1 MIEYDKGIH
10 LKGTDLWFDSGSK
23 RALSF
28 VSSAAVEGPFNSEKI
43 IATPETI
50 RLLEGRIKKPV
61 ALACPYERPFS
72 LGSVRVELI
81 PSGFMLGSSQIAVQK
96 DGRTIIYTGDVCLRN
111 LRTSKPAQ
119 VRRCDIL
126 VLKCTFAAP
135 RYSFPPAG
143 KVGEEIIEFVR
154 ETLSSGAVPVLLTET
169 IGKAPELAKILSDEG
184 FGLSLHKS
192 VYDTVKIYEEFGI
205 TFSNYETYKPGRAEG
220 RAVILPLRRGGSAD
234 LDKLPKKRVAVVT
247 EFSEDERANLKNA
260 YRAEEAF
267 PFSTC
272 ADFDELV
279 QLVEFVR
286 PEKVY
291 LSHGHALEFAQA
303 LRKKG
308 FDAAALHKPAQL
320 KLL

>member
-1 MIEYDKGIH
+1 
-10 LKGTDLWFDSGSK
+10 
-23 RALSF
+23 
-28 VSSAAVEGPFNSEKI
+28 
-43 IATPETI
+43 
-50 RLLEGRIKKPV
+50 
-61 ALACPYERPFS
+61 
-72 LGSVRVELI
+72 
-81 PSGFMLGSSQIAVQK
+81 MLGSSQIAVQK

>member
-28 VSSAAVEGPFNSEKI
+28 VSSAALEGPFNSEKI

-72 LGSVRVELI
+72 LGNVRVELI

-96 DGRTIIYTGDVCLRN
+96 DGKTIIYTGDICLRN
-111 LRTSKPAQ
+111 LRTAKPAQ
-119 VRRCDIL
+119 VRKCDVL
-126 VLKCTFAAP
+126 VVKCTFAAP
-135 RYSFPPAG
+135 KYSFPSAG
-143 KVGEEIIEFVR
+143 KVAGEIIEFTR
-154 ETLSSGAVPVLLTET
+154 RTLSSGAVPVLLAESS
-169 IGKAPELAKILSDEG
+169 GKAPELAKILSDEG
-184 FGLSLHKS
+184 SGLLLHKS
-192 VYDTVKIYEEFGI
+192 VYETVKIYEESGI
-205 TFSNYETYKPGRAEG
+205 TFSNYEAYKPGRAEG
-220 RAVILPLRRGGSAD
+220 RVVIFPLGKGGSAD
-234 LDKLPKKRVAVVT
+234 LGKLPKKSVAVVT

-260 YRAEEAF
+260 HRADEAF

-286 PEKVY
+286 PEKIY
-291 LSHGHALEFAQA
+291 LANGHALEFAQA
-303 LRKKG
+303 LRKRG